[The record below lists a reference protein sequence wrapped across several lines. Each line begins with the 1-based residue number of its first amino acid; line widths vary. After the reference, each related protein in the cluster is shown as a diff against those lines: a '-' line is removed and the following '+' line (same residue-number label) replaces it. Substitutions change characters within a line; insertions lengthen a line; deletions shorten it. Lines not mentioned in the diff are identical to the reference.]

1 MGTLGFFVALCGG
14 LHSPSRLPSAPVFF
28 ALVWSPP
35 GKPPFEFLPTSD
47 SETVIAELRMPV
59 GTPVGETEK
68 IVQRIESGLLG
79 PCPK

>member
-1 MGTLGFFVALCGG
+1 MGTLWLLRRALRRPALTVSIAISTSIFCLGLVA
-14 LHSPSRLPSAPVFF
+14 A
-28 ALVWSPP
+28 

-68 IVQRIESGLLG
+68 IVQRIEALLG